1 LSTHNGEIHHSPF
14 GCQPSPTRIGTRELL
29 GSPGARIDRA
39 LDYSFFEDG
48 IMIRQA
54 GDAVELM
61 LRLTINE
68 REIGEIMDKTEASIK
83 AAA

>member
-1 LSTHNGEIHHSPF
+1 
-14 GCQPSPTRIGTRELL
+14 
-29 GSPGARIDRA
+29 
-39 LDYSFFEDG
+39 
-48 IMIRQA
+48 MIRQA